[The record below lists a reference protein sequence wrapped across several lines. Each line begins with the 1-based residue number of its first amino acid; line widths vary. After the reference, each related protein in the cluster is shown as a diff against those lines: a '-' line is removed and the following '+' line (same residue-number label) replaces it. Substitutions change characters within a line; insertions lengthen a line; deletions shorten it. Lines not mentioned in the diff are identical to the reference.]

1 MNADERCFGE
11 WVCLAYPLDGEGM
24 WISKHMTSKFDKKK
38 KKKKIE
44 WYEEC

>member
-1 MNADERCFGE
+1 MGLPSLPAG
-11 WVCLAYPLDGEGM
+11 WQEGM